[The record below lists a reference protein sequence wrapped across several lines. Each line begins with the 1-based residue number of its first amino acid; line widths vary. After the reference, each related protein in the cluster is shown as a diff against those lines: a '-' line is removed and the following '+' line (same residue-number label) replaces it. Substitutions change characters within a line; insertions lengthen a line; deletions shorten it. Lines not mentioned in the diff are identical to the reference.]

1 MLRLTKK
8 VDYGL
13 IAIYHIASCNIEMIV
28 NTKTISG
35 LFNIPV
41 EHLAKVLQKLAKN
54 GLVQSQNG
62 PKGGYSL
69 AKKLSDISIG
79 EVFTAIEG
87 PIEMTN
93 CHNGEAF
100 CKQFSRCN
108 IRTPL
113 LKIQERIVLFLNQ
126 TTLDQLH
133 SPSFQAPSFP
143 THRAVS

>member
-8 VDYGL
+8 IDYGL
-13 IAIYHIASCNIEMIV
+13 IAIYYIASCNVEKIV

-35 LFNIPV
+35 LFDIPM

-54 GLVQSQNG
+54 GLVRSQNG
-62 PKGGYSL
+62 PKGGYAL
-69 AKKLSDISIG
+69 AKKLSDITIA
-79 EVFTAIEG
+79 EVFTSIEG

-93 CHNGEAF
+93 CRTGDAICE
-100 CKQFSRCN
+100 QFSRCN
-108 IRTPL
+108 VRDPL

-133 SPSFQAPSFP
+133 SPSFPHPSFP
-143 THRAVS
+143 TLPMVP